1 MKDFLERF
9 FSRAIIVLMAISFH
23 MIHAWTLWSAY
34 NVIGVYYLHCKPI
47 SFWIWIVLVIAMS
60 TSRPE
65 KWRFVYSEVKDEDIV
80 KITNEAY
87 YMLIVGWAVWSIYAL
102 VHEV

>member
-1 MKDFLERF
+1 
-9 FSRAIIVLMAISFH
+9 
-23 MIHAWTLWSAY
+23 
-34 NVIGVYYLHCKPI
+34 
-47 SFWIWIVLVIAMS
+47 MS
-60 TSRPE
+60 TSKPE

-87 YMLIVGWAVWSIYAL
+87 YMLIVGWAIWLIYVL

>member
-9 FSRAIIVLMAISFH
+9 FSRAIIVLMAINFH

-47 SFWIWIVLVIAMS
+47 SFWIWIALVIALS
-60 TSRPE
+60 TFRPK
-65 KWRFVYSEVKDEDIV
+65 KWRFVYSEVKDEDIA
-80 KITNEAY
+80 KIANEAH
-87 YMLIVGWAVWSIYAL
+87 YMLIMGWVIWLIYAL

>member
-47 SFWIWIVLVIAMS
+47 SFWIWIVLVIALS
-60 TSRPE
+60 AFRPE
-65 KWRFVYSEVKDEDIV
+65 KWRFVYSEVKDEDIA
-80 KITNEAY
+80 KIANESH
-87 YMLIVGWAVWSIYAL
+87 YMLIMGWAIWLIYAL

>member
-1 MKDFLERF
+1 MKDFIEKF
-9 FSRAIIVLMAISFH
+9 FSVLISILMVVIFH
-23 MIHAWTLWSAY
+23 AIHAWTLWSAY
-34 NVIGVYYLHCKPI
+34 NVIGVYYLHYKPI
-47 SFWIWIVLVIAMS
+47 SFWIWIALVIALS
-60 TSRPE
+60 TFRSE

-87 YMLIVGWAVWSIYAL
+87 YMLIVGWAIWLIYAL